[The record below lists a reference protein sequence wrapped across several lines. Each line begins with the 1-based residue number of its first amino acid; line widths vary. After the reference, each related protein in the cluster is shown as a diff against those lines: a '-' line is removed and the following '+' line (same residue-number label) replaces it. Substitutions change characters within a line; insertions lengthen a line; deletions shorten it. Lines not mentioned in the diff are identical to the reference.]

1 MCNSVLF
8 IFKKERI
15 VGLFSCFS
23 WSHFSIVVW
32 LLTSGTPSFC
42 YMVISSFASPAF
54 PRYPAWFLFYLTSLT
69 FHVLQSVSL
78 VLSVPFCQ
86 SCISSSPVQSSPV
99 QTSLVC
105 PLCFFLF
112 APSDFFWFLFVN
124 IPLISLCVWILLALS
139 FTYPMTE
146 SCKVWFACLTH
157 RYYITTGHI
166 TKWVFTKILLNLI
179 GHFDYSV

>member
-1 MCNSVLF
+1 MLF

-86 SCISSSPVQSSPV
+86 SCISSSPVQSSPDQPCV
-99 QTSLVC
+99 PSVFFSVC
-105 PLCFFLF
+105 PFWLLLIFFCKYT
-112 APSDFFWFLFVN
+112 PD
-124 IPLISLCVWILLALS
+124 ISLRLNPPRPLLYLS
-139 FTYPMTE
+139 NDR
-146 SCKVWFACLTH
+146 KL
-157 RYYITTGHI
+157 
-166 TKWVFTKILLNLI
+166 
-179 GHFDYSV
+179 